1 MATIPKQPMA
11 AVSISHGKAM
21 PVRTFLEAA
30 AQTFKKGAP
39 LLINAG
45 GQVAEI
51 GADPAKID
59 AIALSDASGTTNA
72 EIQGVLPLPAVIFQ
86 ANISGSGTNDQTDV
100 GDLRGIVKDGNNWH
114 VDESES
120 GDPVL
125 EIVGLRGDSGDTN
138 GIVYFRFL
146 NTISVPKVD
155 ASNIANVADANVEGG
170 VPVIFRVLT
179 AGGASANIDVAMKH
193 KVRVVDAWAVLKAIG
208 TASDTVTIQNV
219 TTDITDAIPLLLGDQ
234 SVARA
239 VSVDDAQHEI
249 TAGANLRVA
258 QVDGGGS
265 DSPAL
270 DVYVLAIRV
279 A

>member
-1 MATIPKQPMA
+1 MATITKQPMA

-39 LLINAG
+39 LVINAG

-51 GADPAKID
+51 GADPSKID
-59 AIALSDASGTTNA
+59 AIALSDATGVTDT

-100 GDLRGIVKDGNNWH
+100 GDLRGIIKDGDNFH

-125 EIVGLRGDSGDTN
+125 EIVGLRGDAGDTN

-146 NTISVPKVD
+146 SSISVPKVD
-155 ASNIANVADANVEGG
+155 ASTIANVADANVEGG
-170 VPVIFRVLT
+170 VPVIFRILT
-179 AGGASANIDVAMKH
+179 AGGASANIDVVMKH
-193 KVRVVDAWAVLKAIG
+193 KVRVIDAWAILKAAP
-208 TASDTVTIQNV
+208 TASDTVVIQNV
-219 TTDITDAIPLLLGDQ
+219 TTDITDVIVVTANDEDLVRAI
-234 SVARA
+234 SI
-239 VSVDDAQHEI
+239 DDAQHEI
-249 TAGANLRVA
+249 AAAANLRVA

-270 DVYVLAIRV
+270 EVYVLAIRV